1 MVRYAQMILKI
12 GVHSPFDPNNPLEF
26 VRLILEKFGQA
37 YYAENMFILTK
48 ITSSTNHFQKKVILL
63 LIVQNA

>member
-37 YYAENMFILTK
+37 YYAENIFIY
-48 ITSSTNHFQKKVILL
+48 
-63 LIVQNA
+63 QNNKQY